1 MNSFVEQCGPGSNP
15 LMSYVGTFTGN
26 KSNWQDQFHASEGP
40 QGQRGQLPPHQ
51 QQHRRQEKQMMKE
64 YFNPQEFQRFGEPE
78 QMSLRDSGRTAGPNQ
93 LNPVIPERPFQNF
106 VGGFK
111 ENALPV
117 TNGPSFYNVNVS
129 PDQKERISSRS
140 HVLSKHL
147 SEDAEFAENQVDGL
161 LSSLNIDHAPHH
173 CSPQAYN
180 HNHSIES
187 RHADWINDYSLT
199 VSNNRPQTASKWSDS
214 FLENE
219 SNFVNRSVPSKPWA
233 EDFQKQP
240 QHSWAN
246 DFAEE
251 EKPWVAEF
259 NEREAVDI
267 GEIKQLR
274 DQILNN
280 ADEKLNSSKFM
291 NFFDAYADGKVQQ
304 NQDGEFVS
312 TKNSNQTEDGNMI
325 NEFLAQQSR
334 GGFAS
339 EFIHQELL
347 GRGWADDFQQQAPVG
362 GQSRNWVDDF
372 HKEKS
377 FAEEYNDEDEEAI
390 EREWQSKWE
399 RIRNSTGEWAE
410 HFLGGEGAERDMI
423 AAYEREF
430 NKFAEADVY
439 VFQTENPFLA
449 DPEALEK
456 GVEFFDQG
464 KLNECILALEA
475 TVQQDPTN
483 TNAWTQLGKA
493 HAENDKD
500 KLAILALEQAVAVDH
515 GNLDALMAL
524 AVSLTNEYEPDKTG
538 EALKHWLSENPKYVR
553 ILDRLKPTP
562 HETVTQNTQRLF
574 LEAVRQEPTIDPDV
588 HIALGLLYNLSF
600 EYEKATQ
607 CFKVALIQRP
617 DDYALWNKYGATIAN
632 SPEGRSS
639 VDVAIEAYFHAL
651 EKKPSF
657 TRARSNL
664 GISYMSAKNY
674 VESAKCF
681 LGALTINNS
690 PHLWDSARSSFLQ
703 MGRTDLA
710 EKCNLA
716 DVRLFRNEFDF

>member
-40 QGQRGQLPPHQ
+40 QGQRGQLSHSQ

-64 YFNPQEFQRFGEPE
+64 YFNPQEFQRFGEPD
-78 QMSLRDSGRTAGPNQ
+78 QMTLRDSGRTAGPNQ

-111 ENALPV
+111 ENALPI
-117 TNGPSFYNVNVS
+117 TNGPSFYNVTVS
-129 PDQKERISSRS
+129 SDQKDRISSRS

-161 LSSLNIDHAPHH
+161 LSSLNIDHSPHH
-173 CSPQAYN
+173 CAPQSY
-180 HNHSIES
+180 NHSIES
-187 RHADWINDYSLT
+187 RHADWINDYSIT
-199 VSNNRPQTASKWSDS
+199 VSNNKPQTASKWSNS

-219 SNFVNRSVPSKPWA
+219 NYFVNRTVPSKPWA
-233 EDFQKQP
+233 EDFQKQSNKP
-240 QHSWAN
+240 AWAN
-246 DFAEE
+246 EFTEDQKTWAEDFN
-251 EKPWVAEF
+251 K
-259 NEREAVDI
+259 REGVVDI
-267 GEIKQLR
+267 EEIKELR

-291 NFFDAYADGKVQQ
+291 NFYNAYADGEIQK
-304 NQDGEFVS
+304 NENGEFIS
-312 TKNSNQTEDGNMI
+312 TTGEGNNMI
-325 NEFLAQQSR
+325 NDFLAQQPR
-334 GGFAS
+334 GGFAN
-339 EFIHQELL
+339 EFIQQQQP
-347 GRGWADDFQQQAPVG
+347 GNAWADDFSQK
-362 GQSRNWVDDF
+362 SRGAEPKSWVDDF

-377 FAEEYNDEDEEAI
+377 YAEEFNEDDEEAI

-399 RIRNSTGEWAE
+399 KIRNNTGDWAE
-410 HFLGGEGAERDMI
+410 NYLNWHGEGTERDMI
-423 AAYEREF
+423 DAYEREF
-430 NKFAEADVY
+430 NKFGDPDVY
-439 VFQTENPFLA
+439 VFQTENPFLS
-449 DPEALEK
+449 DPQALEK
-456 GVEFFDQG
+456 GIDFFDQG
-464 KLNECILALEA
+464 RLNECILALEA

-483 TNAWTQLGKA
+483 TDAWTQLGKA

-538 EALKHWLSENPKYVR
+538 EALKHWLLENPKYSHLLEK
-553 ILDRLKPTP
+553 IKPTP
-562 HETVTQNTQRLF
+562 HETVTQCTQKLF
-574 LEAVRQEPTIDPDV
+574 LEAVRQEPSIDPDV

-607 CFKVALIQRP
+607 CFKVALVQRP

>member
-1 MNSFVEQCGPGSNP
+1 M
-15 LMSYVGTFTGN
+15 L
-26 KSNWQDQFHASEGP
+26 
-40 QGQRGQLPPHQ
+40 
-51 QQHRRQEKQMMKE
+51 
-64 YFNPQEFQRFGEPE
+64 
-78 QMSLRDSGRTAGPNQ
+78 
-93 LNPVIPERPFQNF
+93 
-106 VGGFK
+106 
-111 ENALPV
+111 
-117 TNGPSFYNVNVS
+117 
-129 PDQKERISSRS
+129 
-140 HVLSKHL
+140 
-147 SEDAEFAENQVDGL
+147 
-161 LSSLNIDHAPHH
+161 
-173 CSPQAYN
+173 
-180 HNHSIES
+180 
-187 RHADWINDYSLT
+187 
-199 VSNNRPQTASKWSDS
+199 
-214 FLENE
+214 
-219 SNFVNRSVPSKPWA
+219 
-233 EDFQKQP
+233 
-240 QHSWAN
+240 
-246 DFAEE
+246 
-251 EKPWVAEF
+251 
-259 NEREAVDI
+259 
-267 GEIKQLR
+267 
-274 DQILNN
+274 
-280 ADEKLNSSKFM
+280 
-291 NFFDAYADGKVQQ
+291 
-304 NQDGEFVS
+304 
-312 TKNSNQTEDGNMI
+312 
-325 NEFLAQQSR
+325 
-334 GGFAS
+334 
-339 EFIHQELL
+339 
-347 GRGWADDFQQQAPVG
+347 
-362 GQSRNWVDDF
+362 
-372 HKEKS
+372 
-377 FAEEYNDEDEEAI
+377 
-390 EREWQSKWE
+390 
-399 RIRNSTGEWAE
+399 
-410 HFLGGEGAERDMI
+410 

-439 VFQTENPFLA
+439 VFQTENPYLA

-464 KLNECILALEA
+464 RLNECILALEA

-483 TNAWTQLGKA
+483 SNAWTQLGKA

-574 LEAVRQEPTIDPDV
+574 LEAVRQESTIDPDV

-607 CFKVALIQRP
+607 CFKVALVQRP